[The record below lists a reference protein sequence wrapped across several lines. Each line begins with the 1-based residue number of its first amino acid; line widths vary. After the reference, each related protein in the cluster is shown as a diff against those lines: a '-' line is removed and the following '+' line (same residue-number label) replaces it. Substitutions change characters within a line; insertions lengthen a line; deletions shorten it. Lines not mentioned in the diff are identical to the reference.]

1 MKIVIQNKEHNLTL
15 ETMENAYVEDG
26 ELVESGQFTGM
37 NNRKAITAMIDWL
50 EENNLGKRRVN
61 YRYVIGSS
69 PVNVIGVLQFLLFIA
84 LIAVKFS
91 FLKNNYL

>member
-1 MKIVIQNKEHNLTL
+1 MGVPTHDERDFMFAKKYNLPMKIVIQNKEHNLTL

-50 EENNLGKRRVN
+50 EENNLGKRRVK
-61 YRYVIGSS
+61 
-69 PVNVIGVLQFLLFIA
+69 L
-84 LIAVKFS
+84 S
-91 FLKNNYL
+91 FT